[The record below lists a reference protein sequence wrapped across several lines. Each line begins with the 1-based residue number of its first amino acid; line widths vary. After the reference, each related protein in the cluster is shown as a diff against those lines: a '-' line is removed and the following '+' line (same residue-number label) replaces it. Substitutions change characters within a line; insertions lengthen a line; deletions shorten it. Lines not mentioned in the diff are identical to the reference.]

1 MTRSIFKF
9 NNKPKSN
16 TFWKQKR
23 DEPSRM
29 WRPKEEKVNTSAVSS
44 QPESNLLD
52 LMDPEHLTEESFDL
66 LLIPP
71 EKRSQW
77 LEAKKEGEVKRR
89 EHLRILELDRKHRYG
104 DDVDILRATFTKTKE
119 EIEDETF
126 QLVIACRNLAS
137 EIYASC
143 RTIPNI
149 EKYVLGTELRSCS
162 YKLLSCAVRIKKK
175 YYRKN
180 LLEDIDVEL
189 EVLRELYYEGYRD
202 YPEWVNSQW
211 LDRIYKSINSVGA
224 LVGALLKAT
233 VA

>member
-9 NNKPKSN
+9 ATKPNTNNY
-16 TFWKQKR
+16 WKKNR

-29 WRPKEEKVNTSAVSS
+29 WRPKNDEVNK
-44 QPESNLLD
+44 PKNESNNTLELLD
-52 LMDPEHLTEESFDL
+52 PNHITEDSFDL

-71 EKRSQW
+71 EKREQW
-77 LEAKKEGEVKRR
+77 IKAKQEGVQKRR
-89 EHLRILELDRKHRYG
+89 EHLRILELERKHRYG

-143 RTIPNI
+143 RTIPKT
-149 EKYVLGTELRSCS
+149 EKYVLGTELRKCS
-162 YKLLSCAVRIKKK
+162 YEILSCAIRIKKK

-189 EVLRELYYEGYRD
+189 EVLRELYYEAYRD

-211 LDRIYKSINSVGA
+211 LDRIYKGINSVGA
-224 LVGALLKAT
+224 LVGALLKST